1 MPLAATAA
9 SERRAPAAVSG
20 VATGRSADYNSALF
34 SWGVWHRSGLRL
46 RQQNPQNLIQLA
58 LA

>member
-1 MPLAATAA
+1 MPLAATTA
-9 SERRAPAAVSG
+9 SERRLPAVSG